1 MDSLKPPPGND
12 CTSLNSRARILI
24 VEDEA
29 LLALET
35 ARVLR
40 EAEFRVVGPAR
51 SVGRALELIKTIGC
65 DAAVLDAMLGS
76 ETSEP
81 VARALGDRCTPFV
94 TQSAYSQEQLPP
106 VLRCAPFVAKPLRPE
121 HLLVELRRC
130 LKGAP
135 AHDRVQSAV

>member
-1 MDSLKPPPGND
+1 MDPLKPAPGND
-12 CTSLNSRARILI
+12 CTSINTRARILI

-29 LLALET
+29 LVALET

-40 EAEFRVVGPAR
+40 EAEFRVVGPAS
-51 SVGRALELIKTIGC
+51 SVVQALELIKTVGC

-81 VARALGDRCTPFV
+81 VARALGDRCTPFI
-94 TQSAYSQEQLPP
+94 TQSAYSQEQLPTL
-106 VLRCAPFVAKPLRPE
+106 LRCAPFVAKPLRPE
-121 HLLVELRRC
+121 RLLLELRRC

-135 AHDRVQSAV
+135 AQDQVQSAV